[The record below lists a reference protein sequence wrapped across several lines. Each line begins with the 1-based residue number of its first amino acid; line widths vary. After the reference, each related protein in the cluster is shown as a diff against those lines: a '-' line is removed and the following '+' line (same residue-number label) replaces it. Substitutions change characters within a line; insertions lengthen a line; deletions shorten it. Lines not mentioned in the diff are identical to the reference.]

1 MAKQGDTIRRD
12 DAIINLVGHNIKKY
26 RKLHKLT
33 IEQLAFKMN
42 VDYKQLW
49 NLEHGAVDTN
59 LTMLNLVATTL
70 NIDICKLFDANSP
83 NLK

>member
-12 DAIINLVGHNIKKY
+12 DAIINLVGYNIKKY

-33 IEQLAFKMN
+33 IVQLAFNMN

-49 NLEHGAVDTN
+49 NLEHGVVDTN

-70 NIDICKLFDANSP
+70 NIDICQLFEAMDS
-83 NLK
+83 KF